1 MQQQSQLPYGHW
13 NEPPGIEKLVGKT
26 VSVTFRD
33 GQTIRGRVLASDGDL
48 GTVTLSWEDGPR
60 SMTCTFSV
68 KDAPAVKAALNCN
81 VHGNFTEHSRQF
93 IYRRYINGLVAKQV
107 KARVS

>member
-1 MQQQSQLPYGHW
+1 MQTQPQLQYGYW
-13 NEPPGIEKLVGKT
+13 NDPPGIEKLVGKT

-33 GQTIRGRVLASDGDL
+33 GQTVRGRVLSSDGDL

-68 KDAPAVKAALNCN
+68 KDAPAVKAALNWFSLNSWQC
-81 VHGNFTEHSRQF
+81 
-93 IYRRYINGLVAKQV
+93 RRYINGLVAKQV